1 MIEASTY
8 HFSVL
13 KITEKQV
20 FSDEV
25 RNQSLNRKKSSI
37 SSCIPVKHL
46 TESVDIYRPFLTGI
60 ISQSLKNAIFPG
72 EFKWAEVISVF
83 KKTDPFDKI
92 NCRPV
97 SLLSQM
103 SKVFERLIFNLI
115 NEYIEPFLSN
125 LLTGF
130 RESYNKQHCLLKML
144 EKWKDLRRIFLP
156 KLLTT
161 FSRKNLIQ

>member
-1 MIEASTY
+1 M
-8 HFSVL
+8 
-13 KITEKQV
+13 
-20 FSDEV
+20 
-25 RNQSLNRKKSSI
+25 
-37 SSCIPVKHL
+37 PVKHL

-130 RESYNKQHCLLKML
+130 YKNHIIQQCLLRVLGKML
-144 EKWKDLRRIFLP
+144 
-156 KLLTT
+156 
-161 FSRKNLIQ
+161 